1 MEVVF
6 LYSVANMLFG
16 IITTVFT
23 GYCLV
28 YYLDF
33 FMERRN
39 LFEWNGKYLMI
50 ISYIIIDYLLDYTF
64 QTGIETKD
72 TNGKQ
77 FVFLGIV
84 YGATKLFY
92 YSKRQ
97 IEVFLTITFVALKD
111 LSAFISTTFIMC
123 STKVFDLWLLLL
135 DKGCVSVEIA
145 EQLVNTTACIIQ
157 FIMMAMY
164 CGLLYKSL
172 KMVVKNYK
180 NKDYLVRREELLF
193 LLTPGCV
200 AFLLCLLL
208 RTILITVEDG
218 MPIDLYE
225 KYPELIL
232 VVPLIMILALMSI
245 VYSVKLFQD
254 MITVNKERSEKLILE
269 KQLKNM
275 QEHIAEMEY
284 IYSGV
289 RSMKHD
295 MKNTL
300 SVIMQLAVNKEQI
313 AQRNCH
319 GEVKNHT
326 LENQPDEELERY
338 LKELNQTMDRLEF
351 QYKTGNSVVDVLLN
365 MKYHE
370 LARTM
375 SDIKLNADRLIFPK
389 KMKLQSYD
397 IGIIIG
403 NALDNAIE
411 ACKKLKGKEPEAEVY
426 ITLSSFIKGKMF
438 FLEVENSFEGKI
450 IRDKHTEFP
459 ITDKSDK
466 KVHGIGLSNIKKTV
480 EKYRGG
486 VDWSV
491 ENKKFTLTI
500 MLQNEERR

>member
-1 MEVVF
+1 MVS
-6 LYSVANMLFG
+6 LYNVASIIYG
-16 IITTVFT
+16 IVTTIFT

-28 YYLDF
+28 YYFDS
-33 FMERRN
+33 FMERKKQ
-39 LFEWNGKYLMI
+39 FEWNGKYLILISHI
-50 ISYIIIDYLLDYTF
+50 IMDYLLDYIF

-77 FVFLGIV
+77 FVFLGII
-84 YGATKLFY
+84 YGFAKLFY
-92 YSKRQ
+92 YSGRQ
-97 IEVFLTITFVALKD
+97 MPVFLTITFVAIKD

-123 STKVFDLWLLLL
+123 GTKLFDLWLLLL
-135 DKGCVSVEIA
+135 EKGYASVEIV
-145 EQLVNTTACIIQ
+145 EQLIDGTAGILQ
-157 FIMMAMY
+157 LIMMVIY
-164 CGLLYKSL
+164 FCVFYKSL

-200 AFLLCLLL
+200 AFLLCILL

-225 KYPELIL
+225 KYPELLPVI
-232 VVPLIMILALMSI
+232 PLIMILALISI
-245 VYSVKLFQD
+245 VYSVKLFQN
-254 MITVNKERSEKLILE
+254 MIMVNEERSEKLILE

-275 QEHIAEMEY
+275 QEHITEMEH

-289 RSMKHD
+289 RSLKHD

-300 SVIMQLAVNKEQI
+300 SVIIQLAVNEE
-313 AQRNCH
+313 AQPN
-319 GEVKNHT
+319 
-326 LENQPDEELERY
+326 EELQNY
-338 LKELNQTMDRLEF
+338 LSDLNQTMNRLDF
-351 QYKTGNSVVDVLLN
+351 QYKTGNSVVDILLN

-370 LARTM
+370 LTCKM
-375 SDIKLNADRLIFPK
+375 PDILLNADRLLFPENLK
-389 KMKLQSYD
+389 IQSYD

-411 ACKKLKGKEPEAEVY
+411 ACNKLKEKEKEQSAEAF
-426 ITLSSFIKGKMF
+426 ITLSSFTRGKMF
-438 FLEVENSFEGKI
+438 FIEVENSFEGKI